1 MNVEIRHDKFRAVI
15 GDDVEIDEIGSGF
28 DFTEGPI
35 WNHVENHLIFSD
47 IPGNIM
53 RRWRPDG
60 SIATW
65 RQPSNMAN
73 GNAYDRQ
80 GRVVTCEHA
89 TSRITR
95 TEADGSVTVL
105 STHYAGK
112 ELNSPNDIVVK
123 SDGSIYFTDP
133 GFGRMEYYGLP
144 REQQLPFQGVY
155 RLDPESRALTLLVD
169 NFDQPNGLCFSLDE
183 SQLFVNDTMRAH
195 VRVFDVEGNGT
206 LANSRVWAE
215 PTVDRDGVPDG
226 APDGMKIDS
235 QGNLYVTGPGGIHV
249 FDAGATSLGVI
260 YTPQGCANFC
270 WGEDDLKSLF
280 ITASTSLYRLRVN
293 VPGRQA
299 F

>member
-1 MNVEIRHDKFRAVI
+1 MNVEIRHERFRAVI
-15 GDDVEIDEIGSGF
+15 GDVEFEEIGSGF

-35 WNHVENHLIFSD
+35 WNHREEHLIFSD

-73 GNAYDRQ
+73 GNAYDPQ

-89 TSRITR
+89 TSRVTR

-105 STHYAGK
+105 ASHYAGK

-144 REQQLPFQGVY
+144 REQQLTFQGVY
-155 RLDPESRALTLLVD
+155 RLDPESRALTLLVSD
-169 NFDQPNGLCFSLDE
+169 FDQPNGLCFSVDE
-183 SQLFVNDTMRAH
+183 TQLFVNDTMRGH
-195 VRVFDVEGNGT
+195 VRVFDVEANGT

-215 PTVDRDGVPDG
+215 PTGERDGVPDG
-226 APDGMKIDS
+226 MKVDS
-235 QGNLYVTGPGGIHV
+235 EGNLYVTGPGGIHV
-249 FDAGATSLGVI
+249 FDAGATCLGVI
-260 YTPQGCANFC
+260 YTPKGCANFC
-270 WGEDDLKSLF
+270 WGEDDMKSLF
-280 ITASTSLYRLRVN
+280 VTAGTSLYRVRVN
-293 VPGRQA
+293 VAGRQA

>member
-1 MNVEIRHDKFRAVI
+1 MNVEIRHDRFRAVV
-15 GDDVEIDEIGSGF
+15 GDDLDIEEVGSGF

-53 RRWRPDG
+53 RCWRPDG
-60 SIATW
+60 SIEAW

-73 GNAYDRQ
+73 GNAYDPQ

-89 TSRITR
+89 TSRVTR

-105 STHYAGK
+105 ATHYAGK

-144 REQQLPFQGVY
+144 REQQLTFQGVY
-155 RLDPESRALTLLVD
+155 RLDPESRALTLLVSD
-169 NFDQPNGLCFSLDE
+169 FDQPNGLCFSVDE
-183 SQLFVNDTMRAH
+183 SQLFVNDTMRGH
-195 VRVFDVEGNGT
+195 VRVFDVEGRGT
-206 LANSRVWAE
+206 LTNSRVWAE
-215 PTVDRDGVPDG
+215 PTGDRDGVPDG
-226 APDGMKIDS
+226 MKVDS
-235 QGNLYVTGPGGIHV
+235 EGNLYVTGPGGIHV
-249 FDAGATSLGVI
+249 FDADATCLGVI

-270 WGEDDLKSLF
+270 WGEDDMKSLF
-280 ITASTSLYRLRVN
+280 ITAGTSLYRLRVI
-293 VPGRQA
+293 VAGRRA

>member
-1 MNVEIRHDKFRAVI
+1 MNVEIRHDRFRAVV
-15 GDDVEIDEIGSGF
+15 GDDLDIEEVGSGF

-60 SIATW
+60 SIETW
-65 RQPSNMAN
+65 RQQSNMAN
-73 GNAYDRQ
+73 GNAYDSQ

-89 TSRITR
+89 TSRVTR

-105 STHYAGK
+105 ATHYAGK

-144 REQQLPFQGVY
+144 REQQLTFQGVY
-155 RLDPESRALTLLVD
+155 RLDPESRALTLLVSD
-169 NFDQPNGLCFSLDE
+169 FDQPNGLCFSVDE
-183 SQLFVNDTMRAH
+183 SKLFVNDTMRGH
-195 VRVFDVEGNGT
+195 VRVFDVEGRGT
-206 LANSRVWAE
+206 LTNSRVWAE
-215 PTVDRDGVPDG
+215 PTGDREGVPDG
-226 APDGMKIDS
+226 MKVDS

-249 FDAGATSLGVI
+249 FDADATCLGVI

-270 WGEDDLKSLF
+270 WGEEDLKSLF
-280 ITASTSLYRLRVN
+280 ITAGTSLYRLRVI
-293 VPGRQA
+293 VAGRRA

>member
-1 MNVEIRHDKFRAVI
+1 MNVEIRDGRFRAVI
-15 GDDVEIDEIGSGF
+15 GDDVEIEEVGSGF

-35 WNHVENHLIFSD
+35 WNHVEKHLIFSD

-60 SIATW
+60 NIETW

-73 GNAYDRQ
+73 GNTYDGE

-89 TSRITR
+89 TSRVTR
-95 TEADGSVTVL
+95 TESDGSVTAL
-105 STHYAGK
+105 ATHYGDK

-133 GFGRMEYYGLP
+133 SFGRMEYFGRP
-144 REQQLPFQGVY
+144 REQQLSFQGAY
-155 RLDPESRALTLLVD
+155 RLDPDSRELTLLVD
-169 NFDQPNGLCFSLDE
+169 DFDQPNGLCFSTDE
-183 SQLFVNDTMRAH
+183 SQLFINDTMRAH
-195 VRVFDVEGNGT
+195 IRVFDVNVEGT
-206 LANSRVWAE
+206 LENGRVWAE
-215 PTVDRDGVPDG
+215 VTGGRDG

-249 FDAGATSLGVI
+249 FDPDAACLGVI
-260 YTPQGCANFC
+260 KMPQGCANFC
-270 WGEDDLKSLF
+270 WGDDDLKSLF
-280 ITASTSLYRLRVN
+280 VTASTSLYRVRVQ
-293 VPGRQA
+293 VAGRRT